1 MIKLKIFITSMIVLG
16 LVICAIS
23 QDDDGGQ
30 SRESM
35 AVDATATQ
43 WSYQFAYEGFFDY
56 KTDTLE
62 SGQVRPEGRK
72 GFLQFRFVA
81 PIPKGKIPFTML
93 PRLTLRLVEDQYGTY
108 GFGSSDLFILGIVN
122 QWKTGRWGIGPQIN
136 FPSSG
141 PTFGNT
147 SWGYGLAG
155 ALTQR
160 AWKDRLFFAF
170 LVQQTWSSKEGVTY
184 AGALAINPSFVI
196 QIAKGFYAGNGD
208 YVISYNWQDK
218 SWLIP
223 IGIRVGK
230 AIVGDKTTWNVYG
243 EYSTS
248 ALYNDWQGPVA
259 THAFRVNVQFQIPLS
274 L

>member
-1 MIKLKIFITSMIVLG
+1 
-16 LVICAIS
+16 
-23 QDDDGGQ
+23 
-30 SRESM
+30 
-35 AVDATATQ
+35 
-43 WSYQFAYEGFFDY
+43 
-56 KTDTLE
+56 
-62 SGQVRPEGRK
+62 
-72 GFLQFRFVA
+72 
-81 PIPKGKIPFTML
+81 ML
-93 PRLTLRLVEDQYGTY
+93 PRLTLRLVEDYNGTY

-160 AWKDRLFFAF
+160 AWEDRLFFA
-170 LVQQTWSSKEGVTY
+170 LLLQQTWSSKDGVTK
-184 AGALAINPSFVI
+184 AGAIAINPSFVI

-208 YVISYNWQDK
+208 YVISYDWHNKAWF
-218 SWLIP
+218 IP
-223 IGIRVGK
+223 IGVRVGK
-230 AIVGDKTTWNVYG
+230 AIVGDNTTWNIYG

-259 THAFRVNVQFQIPLS
+259 SHAFRVNVQFQIPLN